1 MKNKGF
7 EKLFFSKTRY
17 FLDAY
22 LTKQRSRSPHTVKA
36 YRDLRNERQ
45 WTQKD
50 VAEKLNVTVATLS
63 CYETGRTDPDIET
76 IIELANL
83 YSVLFDYLFGLTDVD
98 KIIVPGSLSK
108 SDKYALK
115 RYIEFLNSK
124 INNNK

>member
-1 MKNKGF
+1 M
-7 EKLFFSKTRY
+7 
-17 FLDAY
+17 
-22 LTKQRSRSPHTVKA
+22 
-36 YRDLRNERQ
+36 
-45 WTQKD
+45 
-50 VAEKLNVTVATLS
+50 AEKLNVTVATLS

>member
-1 MKNKGF
+1 MEINKETF
-7 EKLFFSKTRY
+7 YERL
-17 FLDAY
+17 
-22 LTKQRSRSPHTVKA
+22 
-36 YRDLRNERQ
+36 RDLRNEMQ

-50 VAEKLNVTVATLS
+50 VAEKLNVTVSTIS

-83 YSVLFDYLFGLTDVD
+83 YSVSFDYLFALTDVN

-115 RYIEFLNSK
+115 RYIEFLSSK